1 MILDRISDTRL
12 LSAYAE
18 SGCISAKAE
27 HKMKSLAAISL
38 VFGILSAHPIVAAD
52 ADQPAGVQGV
62 EITRVSIRPTE
73 APITISARVLR
84 SDPGRSQ
91 HALMQ
96 IVAGPD
102 VQLELLLAVDQVS
115 KKFMPASQVATED
128 ATMWVWGTSAGL
140 HAAAGYLATG
150 RESSVDL
157 AALPLGTT
165 EFSTIL
171 DENGGSHEAVILIDM
186 GESIVLLLYAPEGLV
201 GARYASV
208 DPSKDPAELIHLGLN
223 LIAQQQAGKFNVVAE
238 VGVGETG
245 RRQTMQAPPTATCCP
260 INCTTCCCTG
270 SDGCASG
277 PLCSDCG
284 TMECK
289 CQGAGPNC
297 FCRPSAPGDQCLN
310 VM

>member
-18 SGCISAKAE
+18 SGRISGKAE

-38 VFGILSAHPIVAAD
+38 VFGILSAHPIVEAD
-52 ADQPAGVQGV
+52 APQPAGVQGV
-62 EITRVSIRPTE
+62 EITRVSLNLTE
-73 APITISARVLR
+73 APVTISARVLR

-96 IVAGPD
+96 IAAGPD
-102 VQLELLLAVDQVS
+102 VQLELLLAVDPVS
-115 KKFMPASQVATED
+115 GKFTPASEVPTED
-128 ATMWVWGTSAGL
+128 ATMWVWSTSAGL
-140 HAAAGYLATG
+140 HAASAYLATG

-157 AALPLGTT
+157 AGLPLGTA
-165 EFSTIL
+165 EFTTIL
-171 DENGGSHEAVILIDM
+171 GENHGSHEAVILIDM
-186 GESIVLLLYAPEGLV
+186 GESIVVLLYDAEALA

-208 DPSKDPAELIHLGLN
+208 DPSKDPGELIRLGLD
-223 LIAQQQAGKFNVVAE
+223 LIARQQGGKISVGAA
-238 VGVGETG
+238 VGVAETG
-245 RRQTMQAPPTATCCP
+245 RRQTMQAPTFTCCP

-270 SDGCASG
+270 STGCSSAA
-277 PLCSDCG
+277 LCSDCG
-284 TMECK
+284 TGACA

-297 FCRPSAPGDQCLN
+297 SCGGSPPGDQCLN